1 MNFFFPREFEIQHV
15 MLYFA
20 ALKKKKETK
29 SSIRLLSSGS
39 VCLVLVGGSAVEH
52 FLPRTGLGL
61 DAQYEKEQKEE
72 LNRYS
77 FDRSALQTL
86 SSEVIPGSV
95 LLHESFL
102 EAFHTADVLSLLYSK
117 HSVPVLCSTSIESKH
132 WVQLVTKHKADLYFS
147 FSFSYFFVS

>member
-1 MNFFFPREFEIQHV
+1 

-20 ALKKKKETK
+20 ALKKKKKETK